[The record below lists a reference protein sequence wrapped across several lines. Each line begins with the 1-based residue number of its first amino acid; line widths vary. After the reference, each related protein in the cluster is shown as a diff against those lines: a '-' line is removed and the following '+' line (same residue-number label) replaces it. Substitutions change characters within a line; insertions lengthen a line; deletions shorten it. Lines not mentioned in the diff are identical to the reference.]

1 MKIQVQITK
10 EHKDGSADAQVNFD
24 KAGLECLVQ
33 HGLISLITQAI
44 DVYKVK
50 PEDDEALILRA
61 RNIINDFIEKDKKL
75 IKDHYEPLF
84 TGNLAPNHSTGNRTR
99 NKKHHARS

>member
-50 PEDDEALILRA
+50 PEDDVIERA
-61 RNIINDFIEKDKKL
+61 KNIIKEFIEKDKKL

-84 TGNLAPNHSTGNRTR
+84 TGNLAPNHSTNNRTR
-99 NKKHHARS
+99 NKKHNA

>member
-1 MKIQVQITK
+1 MKIQVKIVK

-33 HGLISLITQAI
+33 HGLISLLTQAI

-50 PEDDEALILRA
+50 PEGDEALILRA
-61 RNIINDFIEKDKKL
+61 KDIINDFIEKDKKL
-75 IKDHYEPLF
+75 IKDQYEPLF

-99 NKKHHARS
+99 NKKHNAGS

>member
-1 MKIQVQITK
+1 MKIQVKITK

-50 PEDDEALILRA
+50 PEDDVIERA
-61 RNIINDFIEKDKKL
+61 KNIIKEFIEKDKKL

-84 TGNLAPNHSTGNRTR
+84 TGNLAPNHSTNNRIR
-99 NKKHHARS
+99 NKKHNA

>member
-1 MKIQVQITK
+1 MKIQVKITK

-33 HGLISLITQAI
+33 HGIISLITQAI

-50 PEDDEALILRA
+50 PEDDVIERA
-61 RNIINDFIEKDKKL
+61 KNIIKEFIEKDKKL

-84 TGNLAPNHSTGNRTR
+84 TGNLAPNHSTDNRAR
-99 NKKHHARS
+99 NKKHNARS

>member
-1 MKIQVQITK
+1 MKIQVKITK

-33 HGLISLITQAI
+33 HGIVSLITQAI

-50 PEDDEALILRA
+50 PEDDVIERA
-61 RNIINDFIEKDKKL
+61 KNIIKEFIEKDKKL

-84 TGNLAPNHSTGNRTR
+84 TGNLAPNHSTNNRTR
-99 NKKHHARS
+99 NKKHNA

>member
-1 MKIQVQITK
+1 MKIQVKIIK
-10 EHKDGSADAQVNFD
+10 ENADGSANAEVDFD
-24 KAGLECLVQ
+24 KEGLECLVQ

-50 PEDDEALILRA
+50 PEGDEALIQRA
-61 RNIINDFIEKDKKL
+61 KDIVNDAKDKQL

-84 TGNLAPNHSTGNRTR
+84 TGNIAS
-99 NKKHHARS
+99 NKPKIGRPRSKKQDA

>member
-1 MKIQVQITK
+1 MKIQVKIIK
-10 EHKDGSADAQVNFD
+10 ENKDGSADAQVNFD

-33 HGLISLITQAI
+33 HGIVSLITQAI

-50 PEDDEALILRA
+50 PEDDVIERA
-61 RNIINDFIEKDKKL
+61 KNIIKEFIEKDKKL

-84 TGNLAPNHSTGNRTR
+84 TGNLAS
-99 NKKHHARS
+99 NKRKSSKVRKTK

>member
-1 MKIQVQITK
+1 MKIQVKITK

-33 HGLISLITQAI
+33 HGIVSLITQAI

-50 PEDDEALILRA
+50 PEDDVIERA
-61 RNIINDFIEKDKKL
+61 KNIIKEFIEKDKKL

-84 TGNLAPNHSTGNRTR
+84 TGNLAPNHSTNNRTR
-99 NKKHHARS
+99 NKKHNARS

>member
-50 PEDDEALILRA
+50 PEDDEALIQRA
-61 RNIINDFIEKDKKL
+61 KDIINDFIAKDKQL
-75 IKDHYEPLF
+75 IKDHYEPVF
-84 TGNLAPNHSTGNRTR
+84 TGNIAS
-99 NKKHHARS
+99 NKPKIGRPRSKKQDA

>member
-1 MKIQVQITK
+1 MKIQVKITK

-50 PEDDEALILRA
+50 PEDDVIERA
-61 RNIINDFIEKDKKL
+61 KNIIKEFIEKDKKI

-84 TGNLAPNHSTGNRTR
+84 TGNLAPNHSTNNRTR
-99 NKKHHARS
+99 NKKHNA

>member
-1 MKIQVQITK
+1 MKIQVKITK

-50 PEDDEALILRA
+50 PEDDVIERA
-61 RNIINDFIEKDKKL
+61 KNIIKEFIEKDKKL
-75 IKDHYEPLF
+75 IKDYYEPLF
-84 TGNLAPNHSTGNRTR
+84 TGNLAPNHSTDNRTR
-99 NKKHHARS
+99 NKKHNA

>member
-1 MKIQVQITK
+1 MKIQVKITK

-33 HGLISLITQAI
+33 HGIVSLITQAI

-50 PEDDEALILRA
+50 PEDDVIERA
-61 RNIINDFIEKDKKL
+61 KNIIKEFIEKDKKL

-84 TGNLAPNHSTGNRTR
+84 TGNLAPNHSTDNRTR
-99 NKKHHARS
+99 NKKHNA

>member
-1 MKIQVQITK
+1 MKIQVKITK

-50 PEDDEALILRA
+50 PEDDVIERA
-61 RNIINDFIEKDKKL
+61 KNIIKEFIEKDKKL

-84 TGNLAPNHSTGNRTR
+84 TGNLAPNHSTDNRTR
-99 NKKHHARS
+99 NKKHNA

>member
-1 MKIQVQITK
+1 MKIQVKITK

-33 HGLISLITQAI
+33 HGIVSLITQAI

-50 PEDDEALILRA
+50 PEDDVIERA
-61 RNIINDFIEKDKKL
+61 KNIIKEFIEKDKKL

-84 TGNLAPNHSTGNRTR
+84 TGNLAPNHSTDNRTK
-99 NKKHHARS
+99 NKKHNARS

>member
-1 MKIQVQITK
+1 MKIQVKITK

-33 HGLISLITQAI
+33 HGIVSLITQAI

-50 PEDDEALILRA
+50 PEDDVIERA
-61 RNIINDFIEKDKKL
+61 KSIIKEFIEKDKKL

-84 TGNLAPNHSTGNRTR
+84 TGNLAPNHSTDNRTR
-99 NKKHHARS
+99 NKKHNA

>member
-1 MKIQVQITK
+1 MKIQVKITK

-24 KAGLECLVQ
+24 KAGLECLIQ

-50 PEDDEALILRA
+50 PEDDVIERA
-61 RNIINDFIEKDKKL
+61 KNIIKEFIEKDKKL

-84 TGNLAPNHSTGNRTR
+84 TGNLASNHSTNNRTR
-99 NKKHHARS
+99 NKKHNA

>member
-1 MKIQVQITK
+1 MKIQVKIVK

-33 HGLISLITQAI
+33 HGLISLLTQAI

-50 PEDDEALILRA
+50 PEEDEALIQRA
-61 RNIINDFIEKDKKL
+61 KDIIQDAKVKQL
-75 IKDHYEPLF
+75 IKDHYERSF
-84 TGNLAPNHSTGNRTR
+84 TGSIAR
-99 NKKHHARS
+99 NFAKIGRPRSKK

>member
-1 MKIQVQITK
+1 MKIQVKIIK
-10 EHKDGSADAQVNFD
+10 ENKDGSADAQVNFD

-33 HGLISLITQAI
+33 HGIVSLITQAI

-50 PEDDEALILRA
+50 PEDDVIERA
-61 RNIINDFIEKDKKL
+61 KNIIKEFIEKDKKL

-84 TGNLAPNHSTGNRTR
+84 TGNLAPNHSTDNRTR
-99 NKKHHARS
+99 NKKHNA

>member
-1 MKIQVQITK
+1 MKIQIKILK
-10 EHKDGSADAQVNFD
+10 ENKDGSANAEVNFD

-33 HGLISLITQAI
+33 HGLVSLLTQAI

-50 PEDDEALILRA
+50 PEDDVIERA
-61 RNIINDFIEKDKKL
+61 KDIIKEFIEKDKKL

-84 TGNLAPNHSTGNRTR
+84 TGNLAPNNSTGNRTR
-99 NKKHHARS
+99 NKKHNA

>member
-1 MKIQVQITK
+1 MKIQVKIIK
-10 EHKDGSADAQVNFD
+10 ENKDGSADAQVNFD

-33 HGLISLITQAI
+33 HGIVSLITQAI

-50 PEDDEALILRA
+50 PEDDVIERA
-61 RNIINDFIEKDKKL
+61 KNIIKEFIEKDKKL

-84 TGNLAPNHSTGNRTR
+84 TGNLAPNHSTNNRTR
-99 NKKHHARS
+99 NKKHNA

>member
-1 MKIQVQITK
+1 MKIQVKITK

-50 PEDDEALILRA
+50 PEDDVIERA
-61 RNIINDFIEKDKKL
+61 KNIIKEFIEKDKKL

-99 NKKHHARS
+99 NKKHNA

>member
-10 EHKDGSADAQVNFD
+10 EHEDGSADAQVNFD

-33 HGLISLITQAI
+33 HGLISLLTQAI

-50 PEDDEALILRA
+50 PEDDEAHIQRA
-61 RNIINDFIEKDKKL
+61 KDIINDFIAKDKQL

-84 TGNLAPNHSTGNRTR
+84 TGNIASNQRKTVRPRS
-99 NKKHHARS
+99 KK

>member
-1 MKIQVQITK
+1 MKIQVKITK

-33 HGLISLITQAI
+33 HGIVSLITQAI

-50 PEDDEALILRA
+50 PEDDVIERA
-61 RNIINDFIEKDKKL
+61 KNIIKEFIEKDKKL

-84 TGNLAPNHSTGNRTR
+84 TRNLAPNHSTDNRTR
-99 NKKHHARS
+99 NKKQNA

>member
-1 MKIQVQITK
+1 MKIQVKIVK
-10 EHKDGSADAQVNFD
+10 ENKDGSADAQVNFD

-33 HGLISLITQAI
+33 HGIVSLITQAI

-50 PEDDEALILRA
+50 PEDDVIERA
-61 RNIINDFIEKDKKL
+61 KNIIKEFIEKDKKL

-99 NKKHHARS
+99 NKKHNA

>member
-1 MKIQVQITK
+1 MKIQVKITK

-50 PEDDEALILRA
+50 PEDDVIERA
-61 RNIINDFIEKDKKL
+61 KNIIKEFIEKDKKL

-84 TGNLAPNHSTGNRTR
+84 TGNLAPNHSTDNRTR
-99 NKKHHARS
+99 NKKHNARS

>member
-50 PEDDEALILRA
+50 PTDDVIERA
-61 RNIINDFIEKDKKL
+61 KNIIKEFIEKDKKL

-84 TGNLAPNHSTGNRTR
+84 TGNIAPNHSTGNRTR
-99 NKKHHARS
+99 NKKHNA